1 MAHIL
6 LIGAAADASALEPEL
21 GAAVPIVVRTPDA
34 APAQWR
40 TEPPEVIVVALDGSS
55 DAALNNSLQL
65 LAALGNEP
73 GLQSVPVL
81 ALAPPG
87 DRRALVSVL
96 ELGAAD
102 CAVLPL
108 AAGEAEARVKALLR
122 RKRLADQLAAEQHKV
137 HRLATL
143 DAVTGVYN
151 RHYLDGA
158 VNAAVVDSRAQATP
172 LAVLMLDID
181 AFKVVNDRLGH
192 AAGDRALAAI
202 AARLVA
208 NVRAIDTVARYG
220 GDELAVVM
228 PTTDRTTARRIADRL
243 CAAIADNIFPGNDLP
258 QLTVSI
264 GVAALCTG
272 DADGSALLARA
283 DVALYDAKRNG
294 RNRVA
299 CAA

>member
-6 LIGAAADASALEPEL
+6 LIGTPVDAAVLVNEL
-21 GAAVPIVVRTPDA
+21 GASVPVVVRTPDCA
-34 APAQWR
+34 AAHWR
-40 TEPPEVIVVALDGSS
+40 TELPEVIVLALDGSS
-55 DAALNNSLQL
+55 DAALQQNLEL
-65 LAALGNEP
+65 LAELGDEP
-73 GLQSVPVL
+73 RLHDVPVL

-108 AAGEAEARVKALLR
+108 AEGEAEARVKALLR
-122 RKRLADQLAAEQHKV
+122 RKHNADRLAAEQRKV

-143 DAVTGVYN
+143 DAVTGVFN
-151 RHYLDGA
+151 RHYLDGRI
-158 VNAAVVDSRAQATP
+158 NAAMTESRAQSTP

-208 NVRAIDTVARYG
+208 NVRSIDTVARYG

-228 PTTDRTTARRIADRL
+228 PTTDLATARRIADRL
-243 CAAIADNIFPGNDLP
+243 CAAVADSVLPGVDTT
-258 QLTVSI
+258 QVTVSI
-264 GVAALCTG
+264 GVAAMNAG
-272 DADGSALLARA
+272 DADGAALLARA
-283 DVALYDAKRNG
+283 DAALYAAKRAG

-299 CAA
+299 SAA

>member
-6 LIGAAADASALEPEL
+6 LIGAPSDAAALEHEL
-21 GAAVPIVVRTPDA
+21 GSAVPVIVRTPRMA
-34 APAQWR
+34 SEHWR
-40 TEPPEVIVVALDGSS
+40 NELPEVIVVALDGSS
-55 DAALNNSLQL
+55 ETALADNLQL
-65 LAALGNEP
+65 LAAMGSEP
-73 GLQSVPVL
+73 RLHGVPVL

-108 AAGEAEARVKALLR
+108 AEGEAEARVKALLR
-122 RKRLADQLAAEQHKV
+122 RKRNADRLAAEQRKV

-143 DAVTGVYN
+143 DAVTGVFN
-151 RHYLDGA
+151 RHYLDGKM
-158 VNAAVVDSRAQATP
+158 NAAVLDSRAQTTP

-220 GDELAVVM
+220 GDELAVIM
-228 PTTDRTTARRIADRL
+228 PTTDLATARRIADRL
-243 CAAIADNIFPGNDLP
+243 CAAIADSALPGISVT
-258 QLTVSI
+258 QVTVSI
-264 GVAALCTG
+264 GVAALCAG
-272 DADGSALLARA
+272 DTDGTALLARA
-283 DVALYDAKRNG
+283 DAALYAAKRAG

-299 CAA
+299 SAA